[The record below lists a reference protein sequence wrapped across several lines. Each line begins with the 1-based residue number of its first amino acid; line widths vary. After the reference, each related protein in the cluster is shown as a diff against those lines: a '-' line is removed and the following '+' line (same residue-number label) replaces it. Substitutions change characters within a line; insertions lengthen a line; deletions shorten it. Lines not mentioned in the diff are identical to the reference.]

1 MGLVFGISVV
11 MVGPPTVR
19 SLTLIETKVV
29 VTVFVEAGM
38 YETEIAVLI
47 P

>member
-1 MGLVFGISVV
+1 VFGLVFGIAVV
-11 MVGPPTVR
+11 TTIVR
-19 SLTLIETKVV
+19 SLTLMETSVV

-38 YETEIAVLI
+38 YETETAVLT